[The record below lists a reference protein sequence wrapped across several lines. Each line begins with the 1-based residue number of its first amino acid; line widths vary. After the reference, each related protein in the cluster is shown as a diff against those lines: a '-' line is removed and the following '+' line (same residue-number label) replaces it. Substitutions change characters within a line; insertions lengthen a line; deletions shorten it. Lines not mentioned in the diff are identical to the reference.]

1 MDRIDLE
8 DDDGDGDR
16 RRYDDFILPSAT
28 AINPPDNRRSHKV
41 ALTVMLLCV
50 MLPGL
55 RLHRFFVVVV
65 VVVVVAVVV
74 FITVIQ
80 PRQST
85 GHYVLVVRYF
95 RTRHSSS

>member
-74 FITVIQ
+74 
-80 PRQST
+80 R
-85 GHYVLVVRYF
+85 YRYWMDVLAQR
-95 RTRHSSS
+95 R